1 MTRRTQFR
9 STGTTT
15 TGRRL
20 IGLLA
25 AASLVAAAC
34 GGDDSG
40 SDATDAPDATE
51 APDVTEAPDETV
63 ADTTADTT
71 PDTSVATGAQVGFDQ
86 VQPAVIQIIAEGTIR
101 DPELGTASNAGS
113 GSGFIISPDGIAVT
127 NNHVVTGAATLEVYV
142 GGEVDKSFN
151 AVVLGVS
158 ECNDL
163 AVIDI
168 TEDEPLPYLEWY
180 DGELSAGLE
189 VYAAGF
195 PLGDPE
201 FTLTRGIVAKAEA
214 SGETPWASIDS
225 TIEHDANI
233 QPGNSGGPLVTAEG
247 QVAAINY
254 ATGSETN
261 TSQFFA
267 IRNDLARPVV
277 DRLIDGDFETLGING
292 QAIVDEE
299 AEISGIWVAGVAPG
313 SPASDAEILP
323 GDIVTTMNGLP
334 IGGDGTYSDYCDVLR
349 TSGDRP
355 INVEVLRYDTSEVL
369 RGELNGDKP
378 LELAFSFATEL
389 EEQVADDPATNPEP
403 EITGYQTLTDDT
415 GVLTVDVPIE
425 WSDVVTSPFTLDDGT
440 EAPQIMASTSITDF
454 EATFNVPGLFFTVVG
469 PQASLDE
476 TLAGFAQSNCTD
488 AGIQDYSDAVYTG
501 RYQTFTDCAGTTT
514 VYVTVAAVPADNS
527 FTAIVVMQLVSDADL
542 AVLDQVFATFFVT
555 S

>member
-1 MTRRTQFR
+1 M
-9 STGTTT
+9 
-15 TGRRL
+15 
-20 IGLLA
+20 
-25 AASLVAAAC
+25 
-34 GGDDSG
+34 
-40 SDATDAPDATE
+40 
-51 APDVTEAPDETV
+51 
-63 ADTTADTT
+63 
-71 PDTSVATGAQVGFDQ
+71 
-86 VQPAVIQIIAEGTIR
+86 
-101 DPELGTASNAGS
+101 
-113 GSGFIISPDGIAVT
+113 
-127 NNHVVTGAATLEVYV
+127 YV
-142 GGEVDKSFN
+142 GGELDRSFN

-180 DGELSAGLE
+180 DGDLPAGLE

-247 QVAAINY
+247 QVAAVNY
-254 ATGSETN
+254 ATGSQTN

-267 IRNDLARPVV
+267 ISKELAQPVV
-277 DRLIDGDFETLGING
+277 ERLIDGDFEALGING
-292 QAIVDEE
+292 QAVFDEA

-313 SPASDAEILP
+313 SPASDTGILP
-323 GDIVTTMNGLP
+323 GDIVTTLNGLP

-355 INVEVLRYDTSEVL
+355 ISVEVLRYDTSEVL
-369 RGELNGDKP
+369 RGELRGDKP

-389 EEQVADDPATNPEP
+389 SEEVADDPGPTEENP

-415 GVLTVDVPIE
+415 GVLTVDVPNE
-425 WSDVVTSPFTLDDGT
+425 WTDINTAPLTLDDGT
-440 EAPQIMASTSITDF
+440 QAPMIEASTSIADF
-454 EATFNVPGLFFTVVG
+454 EATYDVPGLFFIAVG

-476 TLAGFAQSNCTD
+476 TLASFAQTNCTD
-488 AGIQDYSDAVYTG
+488 AGIQDYSDAAYTG
-501 RYQTFTDCAGTTT
+501 RYQTFTDCGGTTT
-514 VYVTVAAVPADNS
+514 VYVTVAAVPPDNS
-527 FTAIVVMQLVSDADL
+527 YTAIVVMQLVSDADL
-542 AVLDQVFATFFVT
+542 AVLDQVFATFFV
-555 S
+555 SS

>member
-1 MTRRTQFR
+1 MSRPVPSVLTLRHMTRRTLP
-9 STGTTT
+9 
-15 TGRRL
+15 RL
-20 IGLLA
+20 RILGLLA
-25 AASLVAAAC
+25 IAALVAGAC
-34 GGDDSG
+34 GGDDAET
-40 SDATDAPDATE
+40 DATDAPDDTE
-51 APDVTEAPDETV
+51 APDDTV
-63 ADTTADTT
+63 ADTT
-71 PDTSVATGAQVGFDQ
+71 PDTTTASGAQVGFKN
-86 VQPAVIQIIAEGTIR
+86 VQPAVVQIIAEGTIR

-142 GGEVDKSFN
+142 GGDVDQSFN

-267 IRNDLARPVV
+267 ISKELAEPVV
-277 DRLIDGDFETLGING
+277 ERLMDGDFEALGING
-292 QAIVDEE
+292 QAVFDEA

-323 GDIVTTMNGLP
+323 GDIVTTLNGLP
-334 IGGDGTYSDYCDVLR
+334 IAGDGTYSDYCDVLR

-355 INVEVLRYDTSEVL
+355 ITVEVLRYDTSEVL

-378 LELAFSFATEL
+378 LEQAFSFAEEL
-389 EEQVADDPATNPEP
+389 GDEVADDSATTNTQP

-415 GVLTVDVPIE
+415 GALTVDVPVE
-425 WSDVVTSPFTLDDGT
+425 WADVNTAPLALDDGSQVPRI
-440 EAPQIMASTSITDF
+440 EASTSITEF
-454 EATFNVPGLFFTVVG
+454 ETTYNVPGLFFFSTG
-469 PQASLDE
+469 PQDSLDAL
-476 TLAGFAQSNCTD
+476 LAEFAPAAGECTD
-488 AGIQDYSDAVYTG
+488 AGIQDYSDAAYTG
-501 RYQTFTDCAGTTT
+501 RYQTFTDCAGTST
-514 VYVTVAAVPADNS
+514 VYVTVAAVPPDNAY
-527 FTAIVVMQLVSDADL
+527 TAVVVAQLVSDADL
-542 AVLDQVFATFFVT
+542 AALDQMFATFFVT
-555 S
+555 V